1 MKPGVPIK
9 ILGQGRYVRLVD
21 RRGWEFI
28 DQPDLRG
35 IVVIVA
41 VTPENKLLLVEQYRP
56 PLDARIIE
64 LPAGMVGDHD
74 GGEHETFET
83 AATRELEEET
93 GYTAKRMEK
102 LTAGPASPG
111 RSSFIYS
118 FFRARDL
125 TRIHEGGGD
134 EFEDIVVHEAPL
146 EKIHEWLSARE
157 REGKLIDPKIWA
169 GLHFIGRFP

>member
-1 MKPGVPIK
+1 MKSGAPIK
-9 ILGQGRYVRLVD
+9 ILGQGRYIRLVD
-21 RRGWEFI
+21 RGGWEYI
-28 DQPDLRG
+28 EQPDLRG

-56 PLDARIIE
+56 PLDANVIE

-74 GGEHETFET
+74 GGANESFET
-83 AATRELEEET
+83 AATRELEEEA

-111 RSSFIYS
+111 RSSFIYT
-118 FFRARDL
+118 FFRAREL

-134 EFEDIVVHEAPL
+134 EHEDITVHEAPL
-146 EKIHEWLSARE
+146 ENIRDWLAARE
-157 REGKLIDPKIWA
+157 REGKLIDPKIWT
-169 GLHFIGRFP
+169 GLYFIGCSR